1 MNFTLTKRRA
11 KKEVET
17 FIGAITY
24 KVSKDNKCI
33 EFLITST
40 HPIYKDITWIIGRV
54 KKSFGK
60 IEAYGIGQKG
70 ERREYKTIRGLNNY
84 FCKEYI
90 YGVAEEKIKE
100 LFNQL
105 VDSDE
110 PELIEVID
118 EPELIEVIEIK
129 NNISHVV
136 NTSCITKG
144 TIWSIKR
151 YDNFIKCFRIDEKNN
166 PVILHNEQIKLN
178 INLLDFNR
186 LVEDGDIIIPQTN
199 QIEEQATPKAKGV
212 EPDAVVGENKCPKI
226 DINDIKKYT
235 IDKSISD
242 RENNRAFFRRTY
254 INHTEELQEYFLS
267 TNKAVEG
274 IINNPLCTEKIRY
287 NACKYL
293 QSFKEKYYKAY
304 KDYLI
309 VKGNTPSWM
318 ETGRGNLNSRRYSKA
333 HDRVDKKL
341 LKVTDLVEK
350 FNNKMKSFILELK
363 GIKKV

>member
-105 VDSDE
+105 VDSDKPELIEVIDE

-144 TIWSIKR
+144 T
-151 YDNFIKCFRIDEKNN
+151 
-166 PVILHNEQIKLN
+166 
-178 INLLDFNR
+178 
-186 LVEDGDIIIPQTN
+186 
-199 QIEEQATPKAKGV
+199 
-212 EPDAVVGENKCPKI
+212 
-226 DINDIKKYT
+226 
-235 IDKSISD
+235 
-242 RENNRAFFRRTY
+242 
-254 INHTEELQEYFLS
+254 
-267 TNKAVEG
+267 
-274 IINNPLCTEKIRY
+274 
-287 NACKYL
+287 
-293 QSFKEKYYKAY
+293 
-304 KDYLI
+304 
-309 VKGNTPSWM
+309 
-318 ETGRGNLNSRRYSKA
+318 
-333 HDRVDKKL
+333 
-341 LKVTDLVEK
+341 
-350 FNNKMKSFILELK
+350 
-363 GIKKV
+363 